1 MFLKRIEMQG
11 FKSFADKV
19 SINFDHS
26 VTGVVGPNGCGK
38 SNISD
43 AIRWVLGE
51 QSIKSLRGE
60 KMTDVIFAGSEN
72 RKALNMAEVT
82 LVFDNSKH
90 NLNSPLEEIEVTR
103 RIYSTEQDAEYLIN
117 KKNVR
122 LKDVIDLFLDSGLG
136 KDSLSMIT
144 QGNISSFAEAKPYE
158 RRAIFEE
165 AAGVSKYKKR
175 KIESINHLERTRL
188 NLERTF
194 DILNELEKQ
203 VGPLKRQAKK
213 AELYKEKKARL
224 EEIEIAVLVD
234 EIKHFEEE
242 KDNLDK
248 TIFALENDITL
259 HEGTIEIQETANI
272 NDKQEMRAY
281 DKDINELQDKHFKI
295 VNEIQTLEKRKVEI
309 EEKQKYTIEMGNDEQ
324 RVKALKQ
331 MLEEAEYEYN
341 DRHQRLEKF
350 NAQLDINRHE
360 LQEVAIKLTDASFK
374 KEEYN
379 GKLRKL
385 ENRLEVLENLIK
397 DPFSMRSQSGVK
409 SIVNNKD
416 SLKGIMGVIGQVIHP
431 VKNYEQAISTALAS
445 SVYHIVTTNE
455 ESARNAIYFLRKNQS
470 GKATFLPITVLKD
483 RYLNNEHQVICE
495 NTKGFLGTANEF
507 VECAKEYDIV
517 VNSLLGNVIVS
528 DNLEN
533 ANKLSSLLHHSYKI
547 VTLDGDV
554 IHRGGSMS
562 GGYIKNETSIITAS
576 SEISEVKENILS
588 FKAKQELALK
598 EYNNLVNQKENIER
612 ELTENRIA
620 IAQLEPV
627 VDVKRSKYEKLKSDY
642 EAIVP
647 KSFKAEEQKSDS
659 FFDSL
664 LTRLSKAYS
673 DRDEIS
679 NSLKAK
685 RDLRQKISN
694 EVEHK
699 EQHIRQLR
707 AKVNEFNV
715 ELRKA
720 SSQESAIKT
729 KLETNLNRLASEY
742 QMTYEYAKENYNI
755 PINEY
760 ARDEVNDLRKE
771 ISSLGNINMNAPEE
785 YAEISERYEFT
796 KKNYDDLIASR
807 DKILGA
813 IDEMDKIMKK
823 QFLETFNA
831 INAELNNTFK
841 ALFGGGKAK
850 LVLEDEDDIL
860 ETGIDIDVQPPG
872 KSVKSIRLFSGG
884 EKTLI
889 AICVLFTI
897 LKIRP
902 VPLIVFDEVEA
913 ALDQANV
920 ERFAKYVKSFGD
932 ESQFIIITHRPGTM
946 AQCDV
951 LYGVTMQNRGVSQML
966 KVKLVDAIEMAEK
979 EETNGLS

>member
-1 MFLKRIEMQG
+1 M
-11 FKSFADKV
+11 V
-19 SINFDHS
+19 
-26 VTGVVGPNGCGK
+26 
-38 SNISD
+38 
-43 AIRWVLGE
+43 
-51 QSIKSLRGE
+51 
-60 KMTDVIFAGSEN
+60 
-72 RKALNMAEVT
+72 
-82 LVFDNSKH
+82 
-90 NLNSPLEEIEVTR
+90 
-103 RIYSTEQDAEYLIN
+103 
-117 KKNVR
+117 
-122 LKDVIDLFLDSGLG
+122 
-136 KDSLSMIT
+136 
-144 QGNISSFAEAKPYE
+144 
-158 RRAIFEE
+158 
-165 AAGVSKYKKR
+165 
-175 KIESINHLERTRL
+175 
-188 NLERTF
+188 
-194 DILNELEKQ
+194 
-203 VGPLKRQAKK
+203 
-213 AELYKEKKARL
+213 LYKEKKARL

-248 TIFALENDITL
+248 AIFALENDITL

-281 DKDINELQDKHFKI
+281 DKEINELQDKHFKI

-309 EEKQKYTIEMGNDEQ
+309 EEKQKYTIEIGNDEQ
-324 RVKALKQ
+324 RVNVLKQ

-341 DRHQRLEKF
+341 DRHQRLEKL

-397 DPFSMRSQSGVK
+397 DPFSMRSQLGVK

-431 VKNYEQAISTALAS
+431 IKNYEQAISTALAS

-483 RYLNNEHQVICE
+483 HYLNNEHQVICE

-517 VNSLLGNVIVS
+517 VSSLLGNVIVS

-598 EYNNLVNQKENIER
+598 EYNNLVNQKEKIER

-627 VDVKRSKYEKLKSDY
+627 VDVKRSKYEKLKNDY

-647 KSFKAEEQKSDS
+647 KDFKAEEKSDC

-664 LTRLSKAYS
+664 LTKLSKAYS

-707 AKVNEFNV
+707 AKVSEFNV

-742 QMTYEYAKENYNI
+742 QMTYEYAKEQYNI
-755 PINEY
+755 PINEN

-771 ISSLGNINMNAPEE
+771 ISSLGNVNMNAPEE
-785 YAEISERYEFT
+785 YAEISERYEF
-796 KKNYDDLIASR
+796 
-807 DKILGA
+807 
-813 IDEMDKIMKK
+813 
-823 QFLETFNA
+823 
-831 INAELNNTFK
+831 TFK

-932 ESQFIIITHRPGTM
+932 DSQFIIITHRPGTM